1 VNRSNEMKRNGHDG
15 DCTIYMSLNN
25 HGRPEAGICT
35 CGYGW
40 SLVVKGS
47 GDWSQM
53 YSEELKR
60 KLEKKSR
67 R

>member
-1 VNRSNEMKRNGHDG
+1 MKRDGHDG

-35 CGYGW
+35 CGYAQRLW
-40 SLVVKGS
+40 RNS
-47 GDWSQM
+47 GDMSEM